1 MTRAGYSGS
10 SRGRGQRRG
19 SRPGKRGPR
28 RVPARP
34 LEERRLRN
42 ALARMVPSRRR
53 DPRRAP
59 LARDRRVAGRLARR
73 GDRSSRPRTRQ
84 RPRSVRLPR
93 RSRSVGIGGGGPHRQ
108 IETHAPAACRT
119 GLHEPQLR
127 GGGGSLR
134 VPVACAVD
142 PSAQHA
148 RKCGDRVKLTAPA
161 ALGLAG
167 SSAGTRS
174 GRRRLA
180 VSDSQRGV
188 GELLGE
194 RGRLLSV
201 TAQAS

>member
-1 MTRAGYSGS
+1 VTHAGCSGS

-28 RVPARP
+28 C
-34 LEERRLRN
+34 
-42 ALARMVPSRRR
+42 ALAPRLEKRRSSTRFGRLVPLRRR
-53 DPRRAP
+53 DRRRAP
-59 LARDRRVAGRLARR
+59 LARDRRFAGRLSRR
-73 GDRSSRPRTRQ
+73 GDRSSRRRTPE
-84 RPRSVRLPR
+84 RPRSVRLPC
-93 RSRSVGIGGGGPHRQ
+93 RSRSAGIGGGGPHRQ
-108 IETHAPAACRT
+108 IATHAPAACRT
-119 GLHEPQLR
+119 GLHER

-148 RKCGDRVKLTAPA
+148 RNCGDRVKLIAPA
-161 ALGLAG
+161 ALGLTG
-167 SSAGTRS
+167 SRAGTRS

-194 RGRLLSV
+194 RGRFLSV
-201 TAQAS
+201 AA